1 MNNNDEALSRNGGET
16 ATVKRLWSFILG
28 LAVIVIVGVLLLLV
42 IDYEPL
48 QKYEQQLTNYSWF
61 WPALYWSAGILMFI
75 GLLYV
80 LWAFRPS
87 YKSHK
92 LVMEFPDGELQINK
106 KSIEKNV
113 LHTVRQYDAVRQP
126 SIDVKLFQKKQSSY
140 MDVTV
145 DVFVTQVDNAQSYL
159 SSLRDDIKR
168 NAERFAELPVREV
181 KLNVLDQKTLKKRVL

>member
-1 MNNNDEALSRNGGET
+1 
-16 ATVKRLWSFILG
+16 VKRLWYFLLG
-28 LAVIVIVGVLLLLV
+28 LAVLVIVGTLLFIV
-42 IDYEPL
+42 IDYEPFKEY
-48 QKYEQQLTNYSWF
+48 QQQLTNYSWF
-61 WPALYWSAGILMFI
+61 WPALYWSAGVLMFI
-75 GLLYV
+75 GLVHLI
-80 LWAFRPS
+80 LAFRPS

-113 LHTVRQYDAVRQP
+113 LHTVRQYDAIRQP
-126 SIDVKLFQKKQSSY
+126 SIDVKLFQKKQSSF
-140 MDVTV
+140 MDVSV

-159 SSLRDDIKR
+159 TQLREDIKR